1 MSGGTGGKDPK
12 GQRNGRAGR
21 WGRTALLFLAPFGL
35 LYLFMWAF
43 PVLSGFYTSLTDT
56 NLARGTGGFAGLSN
70 YVELLGDREF
80 RRTLGNTV
88 LFVVGNV
95 PVLVATGLLL
105 ALLLN
110 GKLGGR
116 AAIRAAFVSPYLL
129 PGAAI
134 AIIWQFVLNPATGP
148 LNKVLSTVG
157 LPTQDWLSQPDQA
170 MGAVILITL
179 WWRVGFP
186 LLVLLAALQDIPP
199 DLYESARLDGANAW
213 QRFRHVT
220 LPGIAPVLG
229 LVVILRLIDSFK
241 VFEQAYLVT
250 GGEPGGAT
258 RVVLQQL
265 YEVGFRDFR
274 TGYASAIGWTLALLI
289 LLVTLVQLVFL
300 RRSERN
306 G

>member
-1 MSGGTGGKDPK
+1 MN
-12 GQRNGRAGR
+12 RLGRGR
-21 WGRTALLFLAPFGL
+21 VALAFLAPFGL

-43 PVLSGFYTSLTDT
+43 PVFRGFYTSLTDT
-56 NLARGTGGFAGLSN
+56 NLAKGTGGFTGFAN
-70 YVELLGDREF
+70 YGELLSDPDF

-95 PVLVATGLLL
+95 PVLIAAGLLL

-110 GKLGGR
+110 GPLGGR
-116 AAIRAAFVSPYLL
+116 SAIRAAFVSPYLL
-129 PGAAI
+129 PGAAV

-148 LNKVLSTVG
+148 LNKLLSAIG
-157 LPTQDWLSQPDQA
+157 MPTQDWLSQPDQA

-186 LLVLLAALQDIPP
+186 LLVLLAALQDIPA
-199 DLYESARLDGANAW
+199 DLYESARLDGASAW
-213 QRFRHVT
+213 QRFRYVT
-220 LPGIAPVLG
+220 LPGIAPILG
-229 LVVILRLIDSFK
+229 LVIILRLIDSFK

-250 GGEPGGAT
+250 AGGPDGST
-258 RVVLQQL
+258 RMVLQQL

-274 TGYASAIGWTLALLI
+274 TGYASAIGWTLAVLI
-289 LLVTLVQLVFL
+289 LLVTLVQLFFL

-306 G
+306 VA